1 MLEPIFQVSEFVEL
15 INQHLNLLGEV
26 VIEGEISRIDIK
38 NHRLIFASIKDA
50 NSSIDVFALTFA
62 IRNFQELQVGMK
74 VRVYGTPGLYK
85 GSGKFRFQ
93 ANQILPQGEGALQ
106 IAFERL
112 KQRLELEGLFDP
124 SHKRPLPLWPRNIG
138 LVTAKNS
145 SAYHDLVKIISARMS
160 GLTLHHL
167 PVIVQGNSS
176 PSSLLKAFSY
186 ISAHHSQF
194 DVIILARGGGSIEDL
209 FAFNQEEIVRAV
221 FACPVPVVSAIGHED
236 DWTLVDFAADMRA
249 STPSNAAELVVQ
261 DKKQINSSVDSL
273 LTQIKSIIQAKINLS
288 STRTSG
294 LISTLKMRLRMN
306 LNKGYLL
313 LQSWQKTNQQF
324 KWYVSHQQELT
335 NMLVHRSTQKLNQ
348 HLELSSQAII
358 AHQRLLASYDIF
370 HVLKRGF
377 SITRHLQGGI
387 ITHTKQVKAD
397 DILQITLAHG
407 QLQSIITSVKEE
419 SLKMISPSNQ
429 PLLNS
434 KQLQKNLNNKR
445 SI

>member
-50 NSSIDVFALTFA
+50 NSSIDVFALTFT

-138 LVTAKNS
+138 LITAKNS
-145 SAYHDLVKIISARMS
+145 SAFHDLVKIISARMG
-160 GLTLHHL
+160 GLSLLHL

-186 ISAHHSQF
+186 ISAHQSQF
-194 DVIILARGGGSIEDL
+194 DVIILARGGGGIEDL

-221 FACPVPVVSAIGHED
+221 FACPIPVVSAIGHED
-236 DWTLVDFAADMRA
+236 DWTLVDFASDVRA
-249 STPSNAAELVVQ
+249 STPSNAAELVIQ
-261 DKKQINSSVDSL
+261 DKKQVSSSIDSL
-273 LTQIKSIIQAKINLS
+273 ITQILSTIQSRINLIN
-288 STRTSG
+288 TRSGG
-294 LISTLKMRLRMN
+294 LISTLQLRLRTN
-306 LNKGYLL
+306 LNLGYQL
-313 LQSWQKTNQQF
+313 LQKWYKLDQQF
-324 KWYVSHQQELT
+324 KWFLSHQQELT
-335 NMLVHRSTQKLNQ
+335 DMLVHRSTQKIHQ
-348 HLELSSQAII
+348 QLELSNQAII
-358 AHQRLLASYDIF
+358 ALQRLLASYDIS

-377 SITRHLQGGI
+377 SITRHHQGNI

-397 DILQITLAHG
+397 DVLQITLAHG
-407 QLQSIITSVKEE
+407 QLQSIITSIKEE
-419 SLKMISPSNQ
+419 S
-429 PLLNS
+429 
-434 KQLQKNLNNKR
+434 
-445 SI
+445 

>member
-50 NSSIDVFALTFA
+50 SSSIDVFALTFS
-62 IRNFQELQVGMK
+62 IRNFQELEVGMK

-93 ANQILPQGEGALQ
+93 ASQILPQGEGALQ

-112 KQRLELEGLFDP
+112 KKRLELEGLFDP

-145 SAYHDLVKIISARMS
+145 SAYHDLVKIISARMG
-160 GLTLHHL
+160 GLTLYHL

-176 PSSLLKAFSY
+176 PSSVLKAFSY
-186 ISAHHSQF
+186 ISAHQSQF

-236 DWTLVDFAADMRA
+236 DWTLVDFVADMRA

-294 LISTLKMRLRMN
+294 LISTLKLRLRMN
-306 LNKGYLL
+306 LNQGYQL

-335 NMLVHRSTQKLNQ
+335 NMLVHRSTQKLHQ
-348 HLELSSQAII
+348 HLELSNQAII
-358 AHQRLLASYDIF
+358 AHQRLLASYDIS

-377 SITRHLQGGI
+377 SITRDLQGGI
-387 ITHTKQVKAD
+387 VTHTKQVKAD
-397 DILQITLAHG
+397 DTLQITLAHG

-419 SLKMISPSNQ
+419 S
-429 PLLNS
+429 
-434 KQLQKNLNNKR
+434 
-445 SI
+445 